1 MKLTNGLTSI
11 HQKKKIMKFNWGTG
25 IVIAFALFITF
36 ILYFVFKVQS
46 GSQYDH
52 EMVTEEYYKKEM
64 VFQEQLDKSQRAY
77 DLKEKLAI
85 TTSSDGIVIDFPKS
99 FDITKIKGKVFL
111 YRPSNQKLDFEIP
124 ISLSS
129 SNLLIPKTSLVDGH
143 WEITI
148 DWEYEGKGYL
158 NKQQINLVTN
168 K

>member
-1 MKLTNGLTSI
+1 MKI
-11 HQKKKIMKFNWGTG
+11 NWGTG

-77 DLKEKLAI
+77 DLKEKLTV
-85 TTSSDGIVIDFPKS
+85 TTSSNGVVIGFPKS
-99 FDITKIKGKVFL
+99 FDSTKIKGKVFL
-111 YRPSNQKLDFEIP
+111 YRPSNQKLDFEMP

-158 NKQQINLVTN
+158 NKQEINLVTN